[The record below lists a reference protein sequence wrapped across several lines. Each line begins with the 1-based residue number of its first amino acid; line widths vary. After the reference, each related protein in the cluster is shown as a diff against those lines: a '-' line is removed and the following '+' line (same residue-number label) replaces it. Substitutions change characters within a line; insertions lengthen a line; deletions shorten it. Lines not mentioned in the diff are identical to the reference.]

1 MPSSTYTVCS
11 PTSRVLPTSTDGTQY
26 GLMIVDDATN
36 MDWPVFSPDKS
47 AVMVSCGYR
56 AFLAVVSTYAKP
68 AGLGRDNV
76 LKFINK
82 EFQTLTSDKNIHREY
97 VSVDGPK
104 RNRRV
109 GLRLAL
115 VAEGGVV
122 MFLEFHVMLDGV
134 TIPAKALDFGRT
146 WPEALTWMC
155 DALNIMARADEKPGM
170 MCSFEKSYG
179 RAYRRAVLP
188 NMMPRHHEVK
198 RAVKSEPKGES
209 CFYISSGNE
218 IRIGLL
224 QDHATAVRRREL
236 LDRCGLGLPTCAHR
250 EGVDH
255 GQRG

>member
-68 AGLGRDNV
+68 AGLGSDNV